1 MSALLKIEATP
12 SAEGAML
19 ARVLVAIDAT
29 SNPLERAMFKGD
41 LVELLAETPF
51 ERRALALLLLLA
63 QIDRARGDL
72 PAAI

>member
-1 MSALLKIEATP
+1 MSRQITIGTVP
-12 SAEGAML
+12 STEGAML

-29 SNPLERAMFKGD
+29 SHPLERAMFKGD
-41 LVELLAETPF
+41 LAELLDETPH
-51 ERRALALLLLLA
+51 ERRPLALLLLLA